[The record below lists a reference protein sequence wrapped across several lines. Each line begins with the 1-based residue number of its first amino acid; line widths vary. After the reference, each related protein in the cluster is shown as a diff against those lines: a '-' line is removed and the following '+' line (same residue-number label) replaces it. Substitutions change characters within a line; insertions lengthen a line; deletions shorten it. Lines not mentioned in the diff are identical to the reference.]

1 MSIDLFLQQL
11 INALSL
17 GSIYALLALG
27 LAMVYS
33 TLGILNFA
41 YGELITI
48 VGYTMYFG
56 SEAGLP
62 FVAVAA
68 LGIIVAGAASV
79 LMQLAVFRPLRG
91 TNFVTLLFA
100 SFALSQVLQ
109 GLFRQAI
116 SPRSKGIPTPVLFSE
131 FIEIGGIRIGLLAL
145 ITLAVALSAMALL
158 FVFMRS
164 SRAGLQMRASA
175 QDLTTARLLGVR
187 TDRVIPLAFLV
198 SGLLAGVGG
207 VLWIARTT
215 SVNPG
220 TGFTPILVAFVAIVL
235 GGLGSIPGAVIG
247 AFVFG
252 ALEIMLQA
260 YLPSA
265 IVPFQFALAL
275 VAVAIVLYARPEG
288 LLGRRVDVKV

>member
-1 MSIDLFLQQL
+1 MAIDTLIQQL
-11 INALSL
+11 VNALSL
-17 GSIYALLALG
+17 GSIYALFALG

-48 VGYTMYFG
+48 VGYTMVF
-56 SEAGLP
+56 STQTELP
-62 FVAVAA
+62 FIVAA
-68 LGIIVAGAASV
+68 ILGIVVAGAASV
-79 LMQLAVFRPLRG
+79 AMQAVVFRPLRG
-91 TNFVTLLFA
+91 ASFVTLLFA

-109 GLFRQAI
+109 GLFRQVI
-116 SPRSKGIPTPVLFSE
+116 SPRSKGIPTPELFSE
-131 FIEIGGIRIGLLAL
+131 FIAIGGIRIGLLSL
-145 ITLAVALSAMALL
+145 ITLAVALAAMAVL
-158 FVFMRS
+158 VMFMRS
-164 SRAGLQMRASA
+164 SRSGLQMRASA
-175 QDLTTARLLGVR
+175 QDLLTARLLGVR

-252 ALEIMLQA
+252 ALEVLLQA
-260 YLPSA
+260 YLPSSV
-265 IVPFQFALAL
+265 VPFQFAIAL
-275 VAVAIVLYARPEG
+275 VAVAIVLYARPQG
-288 LLGRRVDVKV
+288 LLGRRVQVKV

>member
-1 MSIDLFLQQL
+1 VEVFVQQL
-11 INALSL
+11 INGLSL

-48 VGYTMYFG
+48 AGYTMFFA

-62 FVAVAA
+62 FVVAA
-68 LGIIVAGAASV
+68 ALAVLAAAIASV
-79 LMQLAVFRPLRG
+79 LMQAVVFRPLRG
-91 TNFVTLLFA
+91 ASFVTLLFA

-109 GLFRQAI
+109 GVFRQAI
-116 SPRSKGIPTPVLFSE
+116 SPRSRGIPTPGLFSE
-131 FIEIGGIRIGLLAL
+131 FIEIGGLRIGLLAL
-145 ITLAVALSAMALL
+145 ITLAVALVAMGLL
-158 FVFMRS
+158 VAFMRS

-175 QDLTTARLLGVR
+175 QDLLTARLLGVR
-187 TDRVIPLAFLV
+187 TNRVIPLAFLV

-215 SVNPG
+215 SVNPT
-220 TGFTPILVAFVAIVL
+220 TGFTPILVAFVAIVF

-247 AFVFG
+247 AFAFG
-252 ALEIMLQA
+252 ILEVMLQA
-260 YLPSA
+260 YLPSSV
-265 IVPFQFALAL
+265 VPFQFALAL
-275 VAVAIVLYARPEG
+275 LAVAIVLYVRPQG
-288 LLGRRVDVKV
+288 LLGRPVEVKV

>member
-1 MSIDLFLQQL
+1 MAIDALLQQL

-48 VGYTMYFG
+48 AGYTMFFA

-62 FVAVAA
+62 FVAMAA
-68 LGIIVAGAASV
+68 LGVGAAGSASV
-79 LMQLAVFRPLRG
+79 VMQFVVFRPLRG
-91 TNFVTLLFA
+91 ANFVTLLFA

-116 SPRSKGIPTPVLFSE
+116 SPRSKGIPTPDLFSD
-131 FIEIGGIRIGLLAL
+131 FLTIGDLRIGVLAL
-145 ITLAVALSAMALL
+145 ITLGVALAAMVLLLL
-158 FVFMRS
+158 FMRG
-164 SRAGLQMRASA
+164 SRAGLHMRAA
-175 QDLTTARLLGVR
+175 ALDLTTARLLGVR
-187 TDRVIPLAFLV
+187 ANRVIPLAFLV

-215 SVNPG
+215 TVSPG
-220 TGFTPILVAFVAIVL
+220 TGFTPILVSFVAIVL

-252 ALEIMLQA
+252 ALEILLQA
-260 YLPSA
+260 YLPGS

-275 VAVAIVLYARPEG
+275 MAVAVVLYVRPEG
-288 LLGRRVDVKV
+288 LLGRHVEVKV

>member
-1 MSIDLFLQQL
+1 MSVDVLLQQL

-27 LAMVYS
+27 LAMVYG

-48 VGYTMYFG
+48 AGYTMFFA

-62 FVAVAA
+62 FVAMAA
-68 LGIIVAGAASV
+68 LGIVAAGTASV
-79 LMQLAVFRPLRG
+79 VMQLVVFRPLRG
-91 TNFVTLLFA
+91 ATFVTLLFA

-116 SPRSKGIPTPVLFSE
+116 SPRSMGIPTPDLFSD
-131 FIEIGGIRIGLLAL
+131 FVQVGDLRVGLLAL
-145 ITLAVALSAMALL
+145 ITLGVALLAMSLL
-158 FVFMRS
+158 FFFMRG
-164 SRAGLQMRASA
+164 SRAGLHMRAA
-175 QDLTTARLLGVR
+175 ALDLTTARLLGVR
-187 TDRVIPLAFLV
+187 TSRVIPLAFLV
-198 SGLLAGVGG
+198 SGLLAGVAG

-220 TGFTPILVAFVAIVL
+220 TGFTPILVAFVATVL
-235 GGLGSIPGAVIG
+235 GGLGSVPGAVIG

-252 ALEIMLQA
+252 ALEVLLQA
-260 YLPSA
+260 YLPSS

-275 VAVAIVLYARPEG
+275 VAVAVVLYVRPEG
-288 LLGRRVDVKV
+288 LLGRRVEVKV

>member
-1 MSIDLFLQQL
+1 MAIDTLIQQL
-11 INALSL
+11 VNALSL
-17 GSIYALLALG
+17 GSIYALFALG

-41 YGELITI
+41 YGELITV
-48 VGYTMYFG
+48 VGYTMVF
-56 SEAGLP
+56 STQTGLP
-62 FVAVAA
+62 FIVAA
-68 LGIIVAGAASV
+68 ILGIVVAGAASV
-79 LMQLAVFRPLRG
+79 AMQAVVFRPLRG
-91 TNFVTLLFA
+91 ASFVTLLFA

-109 GLFRQAI
+109 GLFRQVI
-116 SPRSKGIPTPVLFSE
+116 SPRSKGIPTPEIFSE
-131 FIEIGGIRIGLLAL
+131 FIAIGGIRIGLLSL
-145 ITLAVALSAMALL
+145 ITLAVALAAMAVLV
-158 FVFMRS
+158 VFMRS
-164 SRAGLQMRASA
+164 SRSGLQMRASA
-175 QDLTTARLLGVR
+175 QDLLTARLLGVR

-252 ALEIMLQA
+252 ALEVLLQA
-260 YLPSA
+260 YLPSSV
-265 IVPFQFALAL
+265 VPFQFAIAL
-275 VAVAIVLYARPEG
+275 VAVAIVLYARPQG
-288 LLGRRVDVKV
+288 LLGRRVQVKV

>member
-1 MSIDLFLQQL
+1 MAIETLIQQL
-11 INALSL
+11 VNALSL
-17 GSIYALLALG
+17 GSIYALFALG

-41 YGELITI
+41 YGELITV
-48 VGYTMYFG
+48 VGYTMVF
-56 SEAGLP
+56 STQTGLP
-62 FVAVAA
+62 FIVAA
-68 LGIIVAGAASV
+68 ILGIVVAGAASV
-79 LMQLAVFRPLRG
+79 AMQAVVFRPLRG
-91 TNFVTLLFA
+91 ASFVTLLFA

-109 GLFRQAI
+109 GLFRQVI
-116 SPRSKGIPTPVLFSE
+116 SPRSKGIPTPEIFSE
-131 FIEIGGIRIGLLAL
+131 FIAIGGIRIGLLSL
-145 ITLAVALSAMALL
+145 ITLAVALAAMAVLV
-158 FVFMRS
+158 VFMRS
-164 SRAGLQMRASA
+164 SRSGLQMRASA
-175 QDLTTARLLGVR
+175 QDLLTARLLGVR

-252 ALEIMLQA
+252 ALEVLLQA
-260 YLPSA
+260 YLPSSV
-265 IVPFQFALAL
+265 VPFQFAIAL
-275 VAVAIVLYARPEG
+275 VAVAIVLYARPQG
-288 LLGRRVDVKV
+288 LLGRRVQVKV

>member
-1 MSIDLFLQQL
+1 MDLATLVQQL

-48 VGYTMYFG
+48 TGYAMFFA

-62 FVAVAA
+62 FVAMAA
-68 LGIIVAGAASV
+68 LGVLAAGIASV
-79 LMQLAVFRPLRG
+79 AMQAIVFRPLRG
-91 TNFVTLLFA
+91 ASFVTLLFA

-116 SPRSKGIPTPVLFSE
+116 SPRSKGIPTPGLFSD
-131 FIEIGGIRIGLLAL
+131 FLTVGDLRIGLLAL
-145 ITLAVALSAMALL
+145 LTMGIALAAMAILV
-158 FVFMRS
+158 VFMRT
-164 SRAGLQMRASA
+164 SRAGLHMRAA
-175 QDLTTARLLGVR
+175 ALDLPTARLLGVR
-187 TDRVIPLAFLV
+187 ANRVIPLAFLV
-198 SGLLAGVGG
+198 SGLLAGAGG

-215 SVNPG
+215 SVSPA
-220 TGFTPILVAFVAIVL
+220 TGFTPILVSFVAIVL

-247 AFVFG
+247 AFIFG
-252 ALEIMLQA
+252 ALEILLQA
-260 YLPSA
+260 YLPGS
-265 IVPFQFALAL
+265 IVPFQFAIAL
-275 VAVAIVLYARPEG
+275 VAVAVVLYVRPEG
-288 LLGRRVDVKV
+288 LLGHRVDVKV

>member
-1 MSIDLFLQQL
+1 MAIDALLQQL

-48 VGYTMYFG
+48 AGYTMFFA

-62 FVAVAA
+62 FVAMAA
-68 LGIIVAGAASV
+68 LGVGAAGCASV
-79 LMQLAVFRPLRG
+79 VMQFVVFRPLRG
-91 TNFVTLLFA
+91 ANFVTLLFA

-116 SPRSKGIPTPVLFSE
+116 SPRSKGIPTPDLFSD
-131 FIEIGGIRIGLLAL
+131 FLTIGDLRIGVLAL
-145 ITLAVALSAMALL
+145 ITLGVALAAMVLLLL
-158 FVFMRS
+158 FMRG
-164 SRAGLQMRASA
+164 SRAGLHMRAA
-175 QDLTTARLLGVR
+175 ALDLTTARLLGVR
-187 TDRVIPLAFLV
+187 ANRVIPLAFLV

-215 SVNPG
+215 TVSPG
-220 TGFTPILVAFVAIVL
+220 TGFTPILVSFVAIVL

-252 ALEIMLQA
+252 ALEILLQA
-260 YLPSA
+260 YLPGS

-275 VAVAIVLYARPEG
+275 MAVAVVLYVRPEG
-288 LLGRRVDVKV
+288 LLGRHVEVKV

>member
-1 MSIDLFLQQL
+1 VSFDAFAQQL

-17 GSIYALLALG
+17 GSIYAVLALG

-48 VGYTMYFG
+48 VGYTMFFA
-56 SEAGLP
+56 SEAGMP
-62 FVAVAA
+62 FILMAA
-68 LGIIVAGAASV
+68 LGIVVAGAASV
-79 LMQLAVFRPLRG
+79 AMQAVIFRPLRG
-91 TNFVTLLFA
+91 ANFVTLLFA

-116 SPRSKGIPTPVLFSE
+116 SPRSKGIPTPDLFSD
-131 FIEIGGIRIGLLAL
+131 FIQIGAVRVGVLAL
-145 ITLAVALSAMALL
+145 ITLAVALSTMAVLLL
-158 FVFMRS
+158 FMRR
-164 SRAGLQMRASA
+164 SRAGLQMRAAA
-175 QDLTTARLLGVR
+175 QDLTTARILGVR

-198 SGLLAGVGG
+198 SGLMAGVGG

-247 AFVFG
+247 AFAFG

-260 YLPSA
+260 YLPGA
-265 IVPFQFALAL
+265 IVPFQFAIAL
-275 VAVAIVLYARPEG
+275 VAVAVVLVVRPQG
-288 LLGRRVDVKV
+288 LLGHEVEVKV

>member
-1 MSIDLFLQQL
+1 VEVFVQQL
-11 INALSL
+11 INGLSL

-48 VGYTMYFG
+48 AGYTMFFA

-62 FVAVAA
+62 FVVAA
-68 LGIIVAGAASV
+68 ALAVLAAAIASV
-79 LMQLAVFRPLRG
+79 LMQAVVFRPLRG
-91 TNFVTLLFA
+91 ASFVTLLFA

-109 GLFRQAI
+109 GVFRQAI
-116 SPRSKGIPTPVLFSE
+116 SPRSRGIPTPGLFSE
-131 FIEIGGIRIGLLAL
+131 FIEVGGLRIGLLAL
-145 ITLAVALSAMALL
+145 ITLAVALIAMGILVA
-158 FVFMRS
+158 FMRS

-175 QDLTTARLLGVR
+175 QDLLTARLLGVR
-187 TDRVIPLAFLV
+187 TNRVIPLAFLV

-215 SVNPG
+215 SVNPT
-220 TGFTPILVAFVAIVL
+220 TGFTPILVAFVAIVF

-247 AFVFG
+247 AFAFG
-252 ALEIMLQA
+252 ILEVMLQA
-260 YLPSA
+260 YLPSSV
-265 IVPFQFALAL
+265 VPFQFALAL
-275 VAVAIVLYARPEG
+275 LAVAIVLYVRPQG
-288 LLGRRVDVKV
+288 LLGRPVEVKV

>member
-1 MSIDLFLQQL
+1 MALDTLLQQL

-27 LAMVYS
+27 LAMVYG

-48 VGYTMYFG
+48 AGYTMFFA

-62 FVAVAA
+62 FPAMAASAVV
-68 LGIIVAGAASV
+68 VAGAASV
-79 LMQLAVFRPLRG
+79 LMQVVVFRPLRG
-91 TNFVTLLFA
+91 ANFVTLLFA
-100 SFALSQVLQ
+100 SFALAQVLQ

-116 SPRSKGIPTPVLFSE
+116 SPRSKGIPTPDVFAEFVQVGALRVSLLGLFTLSVALAAMAVLF
-131 FIEIGGIRIGLLAL
+131 FFLRG
-145 ITLAVALSAMALL
+145 
-158 FVFMRS
+158 
-164 SRAGLQMRASA
+164 SRAGLQMRAA
-175 QDLTTARLLGVR
+175 ALDMGTARLLGVR
-187 TDRVIPLAFLV
+187 TNRVIPLAFLV
-198 SGLLAGVGG
+198 SGLLAGVAG

-235 GGLGSIPGAVIG
+235 GGLGSVPGAVIG

-252 ALEIMLQA
+252 ALEILLQA
-260 YLPSA
+260 YLPSS

-275 VAVAIVLYARPEG
+275 VAVAIILYVRPEG
-288 LLGRRVDVKV
+288 LMGRRVEVKV

>member
-1 MSIDLFLQQL
+1 MEILIQQL
-11 INALSL
+11 VNALSL
-17 GSIYALLALG
+17 GSIYAVLALG

-48 VGYTMYFG
+48 TGYTMFFATQ
-56 SEAGLP
+56 SGLP
-62 FVAVAA
+62 FVVAA
-68 LGIIVAGAASV
+68 ILGIVVAGAASV
-79 LMQLAVFRPLRG
+79 GMQALVFRPLRG
-91 TNFVTLLFA
+91 ASFVTLLFA

-109 GLFRQAI
+109 GLFRQVI
-116 SPRSKGIPTPVLFSE
+116 SPRSKGIPSPELFSE
-131 FIEIGGIRIGLLAL
+131 FVAIGGIRIGALSLL
-145 ITLAVALSAMALL
+145 TLAVALGAMGLL
-158 FVFMRS
+158 VVFMRS
-164 SRAGLQMRASA
+164 SRSGLQMRASA
-175 QDLTTARLLGVR
+175 QDLLTARLLGVR

-207 VLWIARTT
+207 ALWIARTT

-235 GGLGSIPGAVIG
+235 GGLGSIQGAVIG

-252 ALEIMLQA
+252 ALEVLLQG

-265 IVPFQFALAL
+265 VVPFQFAIAL
-275 VAVAIVLYARPEG
+275 VAVAIVLYARPQG
-288 LLGRRVDVKV
+288 LLGRRVEVKV

>member
-91 TNFVTLLFA
+91 ANFVTLLFA

>member
-1 MSIDLFLQQL
+1 MAIDALLQQL

-48 VGYTMYFG
+48 AGYTMFFA

-68 LGIIVAGAASV
+68 LGVAAAGSASV
-79 LMQLAVFRPLRG
+79 VMQFVVFRPLRG
-91 TNFVTLLFA
+91 ANFVTLLFA

-109 GLFRQAI
+109 GLFRQVI
-116 SPRSKGIPTPVLFSE
+116 SPRSKGIPTPDLFSD
-131 FIEIGGIRIGLLAL
+131 FLTIGDLRIGVLAL
-145 ITLAVALSAMALL
+145 ITLGVALAAMVLLLL
-158 FVFMRS
+158 FMRG
-164 SRAGLQMRASA
+164 SRAGLHMRAA
-175 QDLTTARLLGVR
+175 ALDLTTARLLGVR
-187 TDRVIPLAFLV
+187 ANRVIPLAFLV

-215 SVNPG
+215 TVSPG
-220 TGFTPILVAFVAIVL
+220 TGFTPILVSFVAIVL

-252 ALEIMLQA
+252 ALEILLQA
-260 YLPSA
+260 YLPGS

-275 VAVAIVLYARPEG
+275 MAVAVVLYVRPEG
-288 LLGRRVDVKV
+288 LLGRHVEVKV